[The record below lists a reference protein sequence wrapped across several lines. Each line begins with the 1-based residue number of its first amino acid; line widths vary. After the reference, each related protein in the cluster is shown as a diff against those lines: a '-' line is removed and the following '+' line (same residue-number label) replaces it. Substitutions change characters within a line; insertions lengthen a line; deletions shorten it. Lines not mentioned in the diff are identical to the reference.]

1 MVTFIRNLRKTIS
14 NVYGGSK
21 LGEYFGVNKGLCVCE
36 RESTVCD
43 ENGKLG

>member
-1 MVTFIRNLRKTIS
+1 MCMVGASLGNTLESTKAS
-14 NVYGGSK
+14 VSAVGS
-21 LGEYFGVNKGLCVCE
+21 E